1 MAIERV
7 DEYVY
12 LIDQAIKFAM
22 DGDLTGQKYRS
33 IVDPLIKLKIK
44 LHEDIKTV

>member
-1 MAIERV
+1 MSIERI

-33 IVDPLIKLKIK
+33 IVDPLIKLKMK
-44 LHEDIKTV
+44 LHENISPV